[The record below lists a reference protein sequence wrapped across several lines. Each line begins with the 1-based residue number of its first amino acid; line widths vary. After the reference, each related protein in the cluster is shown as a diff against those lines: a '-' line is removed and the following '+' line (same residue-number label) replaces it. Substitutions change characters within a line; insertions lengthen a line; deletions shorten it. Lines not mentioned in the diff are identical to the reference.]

1 VPVSEI
7 RDVRSW
13 HRYFE
18 RLPLPTF
25 ETRKRVPSADIHPPL
40 PQVFVYELFFDANMQ
55 AMNDRVATS
64 FRNSYSP
71 PLETGG
77 IAAFLPASIFFALCI
92 RKDPP

>member
-1 VPVSEI
+1 M
-7 RDVRSW
+7 
-13 HRYFE
+13 HQ
-18 RLPLPTF
+18 
-25 ETRKRVPSADIHPPL
+25 PL